1 MNSGTHAVLYTRW
14 YAVTEAL
21 LDKGYS
27 PWARAL
33 MDMLRALLE
42 LDPARYADS
51 HHREAMQQVVGF
63 LGSIAGAQT
72 AGDPA
77 CWLVLPLLNA
87 MQAALLG
94 DPSDVR
100 AALAVIDRF
109 LAPQLDEVWG

>member
-1 MNSGTHAVLYTRW
+1 MNKGTQQILYTRW
-14 YAVTEAL
+14 YAVTETL

-33 MDMLRALLE
+33 MDCTRALLE
-42 LDPARYADS
+42 LDPAAYADS
-51 HHREAMQQVVGF
+51 QSREAMQQVIGF

-100 AALAVIDRF
+100 AALATLDKF
-109 LAPQLDEVWG
+109 LAPHLAETWG